1 MRSRTD
7 PALPG
12 RCPRC
17 WLVRAY
23 CVCAQVPA
31 LAPPVELVIVRHH
44 AEARR
49 SSGTARLALL
59 AIPGSGLVECG
70 ADLAAASAALAD
82 RLAAAPCPTW
92 LLFPDGGATAAP
104 APPPRRLVVLD
115 GTWREVRRMLH
126 RLPALHPLPRLSLPA
141 APPPPLRL
149 RQAPSS
155 ESRSTLE
162 AIADALALLG
172 DEASARALHELYRR
186 FAEQGLRARGTFGY
200 HSRPVTAAD
209 DGGPGPRERG

>member
-1 MRSRTD
+1 VRSRTD

-17 WLVRAY
+17 WLVRPY
-23 CVCAQVPA
+23 CVCAQIPA

-59 AIPGSGLVECG
+59 AIPGARLVECG
-70 ADLAAASAALAD
+70 ADLDVASTALAE
-82 RLAAAPCPTW
+82 RFAAAPGSTW
-92 LLFPDGGATAAP
+92 LLFPDGGASAAP
-104 APPPRRLVVLD
+104 APAPRRLVVLD
-115 GTWREVRRMLH
+115 GTWREARRMLR
-126 RLPALHPLPRLSLPA
+126 RLPALHPLPRLALPA

-149 RQAPSS
+149 RRAPSA

-172 DEASARALHELYRR
+172 DEGSARALHELYRR
-186 FAEQGLRARGTFGY
+186 FAEQGLRARGTIGY
-200 HSRPVTAAD
+200 HSRPGAAVD
-209 DGGPGPRERG
+209 DSRSTPRGRD